1 MSLEEFLLTLWQRL
15 FAGFAQAPPL
25 QPSLPELGLAA
36 LVATLATLPN
46 VIWKVFGVFLTIV
59 HECGHAAAAMMTGR
73 WVTGI
78 KIRLDQS
85 GETRAYGRVEG
96 PGVAWTLFFGYPA
109 PAILGS
115 GILWAALAGWA
126 PAALSLGSL
135 ILVAG
140 LAAIRNWAGL
150 LVTAGV
156 AGVAGVLVWFGSA
169 IVVGQFTLALGLAL
183 LAGAVRAWLNLARIH
198 AHRPDELETSDAF
211 MLAQATGTPAGMWL
225 SLFAA
230 SIFASSV
237 FGGIT
242 LAGSLLLA

>member
-1 MSLEEFLLTLWQRL
+1 MEEFLLTLSQRL
-15 FAGFAQAPPL
+15 FAGFAQAPPP

-36 LVATLATLPN
+36 VVATLATVPN
-46 VIWKVFGVFLTIV
+46 VIRKVFGVFLTIV
-59 HECGHAAAAMMTGR
+59 HECGHAAAAMMTGQ

-85 GETRAYGRVEG
+85 GETRTYGRVEG

-150 LVTAGV
+150 LVTAGAV
-156 AGVAGVLVWFGSA
+156 GIGRLLIWLGSA
-169 IVVGQFTLALGLAL
+169 EIIGHFTLCLGLAL
-183 LAGAVRAWLNLARIH
+183 LAGAARGWLILFQIH
-198 AHRPDELETSDAF
+198 ADRPDALETSDAF
-211 MLAQATGTPAGMWL
+211 MLARATGTPAGIWL
-225 SLFAA
+225 SLFAIVIGA
-230 SIFASSV
+230 AWLFAGV
-237 FGGIT
+237 T